1 MHDQSLLQLVLKLKH
16 LYIWVICCWCMVTM
30 YFYYVARVLFG
41 TAMSGGE
48 KDLQGVCVQ
57 AVWFSTTVLGMSFNR
72 MNFRFPVPQT
82 HDSWVPTMKNWLTD
96 VATFQSLLSWGNN
109 SYTSHTLWRNNDT
122 LNPCEI
128 MVFSRM
134 AILCWLKFT
143 LVISCSSTETV
154 KESSLIKGAFD

>member
-1 MHDQSLLQLVLKLKH
+1 
-16 LYIWVICCWCMVTM
+16 MVTM

-82 HDSWVPTMKNWLTD
+82 HDS
-96 VATFQSLLSWGNN
+96 
-109 SYTSHTLWRNNDT
+109 
-122 LNPCEI
+122 
-128 MVFSRM
+128 
-134 AILCWLKFT
+134 
-143 LVISCSSTETV
+143 
-154 KESSLIKGAFD
+154 